1 MFAGEPLLLLW
12 GPAFNS
18 ITISITAAV
27 VTVLA
32 AIPVAVLSVRY
43 ASMLGIVIEK
53 VTYIGFA
60 LPGIAVALGLVFFG
74 ANYMPVIY
82 QTFVILIAAYIILFL
97 PAAVSSIRASLLQV
111 RPEIE
116 QAGRSLGHSSF
127 YVLKSLTIP
136 LVQHGMFAGG
146 AIVFLLTMKELPAT
160 LILSPLGFD
169 TLATSIWSASSEA
182 FFAQAAAPALL
193 LILVSAL
200 PLTFITIKEDLRS

>member
-1 MFAGEPLLLLW
+1 MW

-18 ITISITAAV
+18 ITISIAAAV

-193 LILVSAL
+193 LIFVSAL